1 MRIKV
6 SIALLLGMTAV
17 VLGAFASHG
26 LKAVLTPERLVSFE
40 VGIRY
45 QMIHALLLLIVLLTD
60 VFDKKVKLVVFW
72 LTTMGVLLF
81 SGSIYLLNLQDQ
93 LGLSLGFLGPITPLG
108 GSLLILA
115 WGYLAYKAFTCLP
128 R

>member
-1 MRIKV
+1 M
-6 SIALLLGMTAV
+6 LLGMTAV
-17 VLGAFASHG
+17 VLGAFASHA
-26 LKAVLTPERLVSFE
+26 LKAVLTPEQLVSFE

-45 QMIHALLLLIVLLTD
+45 QMIHALLLLIVLLSD
-60 VFDKKVKLVVFW
+60 VFDKKIKLVVFW

-93 LGLSLGFLGPITPLG
+93 LGLSLGFLGPITPVG
-108 GSLLILA
+108 GSLLIVS
-115 WGYLAYKAFTCLP
+115 WGYLAYKAFICLP

>member
-45 QMIHALLLLIVLLTD
+45 QMIHALLLLIVLLSD
-60 VFDKKVKLVVFW
+60 AFDKKVKFVVFW

-115 WGYLAYKAFTCLP
+115 WGYLAYKVFTCLP

>member
-6 SIALLLGMTAV
+6 SIALLFGMTAV

-45 QMIHALLLLIVLLTD
+45 QMIHALLLLIVLLSD
-60 VFDKKVKLVVFW
+60 AFDKKVKFVVFW

-115 WGYLAYKAFTCLP
+115 WGYLAYKVFTCLP

>member
-45 QMIHALLLLIVLLTD
+45 QMIHALLLLIVLLSD

-115 WGYLAYKAFTCLP
+115 WGYLAYKTFICLP
-128 R
+128 H